1 MLGWEDGEWSGWLVV
16 DGNRKEDA
24 GLSVGS
30 LAELGVVCAGSEG
43 ESERVVVSTT

>member
-1 MLGWEDGEWSGWLVV
+1 MLGVEDGEWSGCLVV

-24 GLSVGS
+24 SLSVGS

-43 ESERVVVSTT
+43 ESERVVVSIL